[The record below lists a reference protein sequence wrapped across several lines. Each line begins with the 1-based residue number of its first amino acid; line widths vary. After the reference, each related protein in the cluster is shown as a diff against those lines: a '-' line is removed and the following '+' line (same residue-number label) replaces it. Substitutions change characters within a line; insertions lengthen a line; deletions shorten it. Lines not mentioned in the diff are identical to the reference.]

1 MATANAAGL
10 YRPRRPER
18 TVLYRV
24 LAQHFECFVQVYDER
39 FAPTH
44 GPLTRGAQEA
54 VYRYLDCGI
63 FANGFA
69 RVRCG
74 ECGHDFFV
82 AFSCKLRCLCPSCHT
97 KRELIWAEWAAGELL
112 EDVPH
117 RQVVL
122 TIPKRLRPFFRYDRR
137 LLGDLAG
144 CAWRALRLWVLAC
157 CDDDGAVPGAV
168 GVIQTAGEL
177 LNFHPHVHLLVTDGV
192 FDRGG
197 TFARFAF
204 FDTGL
209 IERLFRAEVLRLLI
223 GKGLISQEVV
233 DNLLSWQH
241 SGFSVH
247 GEVQVPDRDSAARL
261 GRYMIR
267 CPLVLERLSLDEDT
281 GEVLYR
287 TRSSRAAH
295 PEGPVARWDVYE
307 LIGRVLDHLPP
318 PRQQLVRYWGYYSNV
333 SRGKRRAAARRLAVA
348 ADSDDEGLSAC
359 GAVTVL
365 AVADNEPFRRRARLT
380 WAALIKKVYEIDPL
394 LCPYCGAE
402 MKIIAFI
409 TECRTVCR
417 VLEHIQMPAQRP
429 EPLAHSPPHQDELLY
444 A

>member
-1 MATANAAGL
+1 METARTAGP

-24 LAQHFECFVQVYDER
+24 LAQHFERFVQVYDER

-44 GPLTRGAQEA
+44 GPLTQGAQEA

-82 AFSCKLRCLCPSCHT
+82 AFSCRLRCICPSCHT
-97 KRELIWAEWAAGELL
+97 KRELIWAHWAADELL

-117 RQVVL
+117 RQVVF
-122 TIPKRLRPFFRYDRR
+122 TIPKRLRVYFRYDHT
-137 LLGDLAG
+137 LMGDLAG

-157 CDDDGAVPGAV
+157 FDDDTAVPGAV
-168 GVIQTAGEL
+168 GFIQTAGEL
-177 LNFHPHVHLLVTDGV
+177 LNFHPHIHLLVTDGV
-192 FDRGG
+192 FSPDG
-197 TFARFAF
+197 TFGRFPH
-204 FDTGL
+204 FDASL
-209 IERLFRAEVLRLLI
+209 IERIFRAELLRMLL
-223 GKGLISQEVV
+223 GKDLICQDIVE
-233 DNLLSWQH
+233 NLLSWPH
-241 SGFSVH
+241 TGFSVH
-247 GEVQVPDRDSAARL
+247 GDVKARDRDSAARL

-267 CPLVLERLSLDEDT
+267 CPLVLERLSLDQDT

-287 TRSSRAAH
+287 TRPSRAAH

-307 LIGRVLDHLPP
+307 LIARVLDHLPP
-318 PRQQLVRYWGYYSNV
+318 ARHQLVRYWGYYSNV
-333 SRGKRRAAARRLAVA
+333 SRGKRRAAARRVALTAEPGDESLLVAGSPTAVLT
-348 ADSDDEGLSAC
+348 ADD
-359 GAVTVL
+359 
-365 AVADNEPFRRRARLT
+365 EPFRRRARLS
-380 WAALIKKVYEIDPL
+380 WAALIKRVYEVDPL

-409 TECRTVCR
+409 TELPTVCR
-417 VLEHIQMPAQRP
+417 ILEHINMPPQRP
-429 EPLAHSPPHQDELLY
+429 EPLAHSPPLQDELLY

>member
-24 LAQHFECFVQVYDER
+24 LAQHFERFVQVYDER

-82 AFSCKLRCLCPSCHT
+82 AFSCKLRCICPSCHA
-97 KRELIWAEWAAGELL
+97 KRELIWAQWAAEELL

-122 TIPKRLRPFFRYDRR
+122 TIPKRLRVYFRYDRT
-137 LLGDLAG
+137 LMGDLAG

-157 CDDDGAVPGAV
+157 FDDDTAVPGAV
-168 GVIQTAGEL
+168 GFIQTAGEL
-177 LNFHPHVHLLVTDGV
+177 LNFHPHIHLLITDGV
-192 FDRGG
+192 FCPDG
-197 TFARFAF
+197 TFQRFTH
-204 FDTGL
+204 FDTSL
-209 IERLFRAEVLRLLI
+209 VERLFRAELLRILLC
-223 GKGLISQEVV
+223 KGLISQDIVE
-233 DNLLSWQH
+233 NLLSWRH

-247 GEVQVPDRDSAARL
+247 GEAKAPDRDGAARL

-267 CPLVLERLSLDEDT
+267 CPLVLERLSLDQDT

-287 TRSSRAAH
+287 TRPSRAAH

-307 LIGRVLDHLPP
+307 LIARVLDHLPP
-318 PRQQLVRYWGYYSNV
+318 PRHQLVRYWGYYSNV
-333 SRGKRRAAARRLAVA
+333 SRGKRRAAPRRLALTA
-348 ADSDDEGLSAC
+348 APGDESLSAT
-359 GAVTVL
+359 GSPTALPT
-365 AVADNEPFRRRARLT
+365 ADDEPFRRRARLT
-380 WAALIKKVYEIDPL
+380 WAALIKKVYEVDPL
-394 LCPYCGAE
+394 LCPFCGAE
-402 MKIIAFI
+402 MKVIAFI
-409 TECRTVCR
+409 TEYPAVCR
-417 VLEHIQMPAQRP
+417 ILEHVNMPAQRP
-429 EPLAHSPPHQDELLY
+429 EPLAHSPPLQDELLY